1 MSDFWLT
8 EYIRHLVV
16 QPADARLNPPEGYLF
31 VQDGLIISCGVL
43 YALFY
48 VFCMMRAVKD
58 GVLPGSIKYM
68 SLTLAYELYYA
79 FATTSTRLE
88 RICFLVWFQLD
99 LTFVALAL
107 WRVHGPDQ
115 GKRIAG
121 EMLVYC
127 ITALA
132 GLRYLGYLYPDDRE
146 QITAYW
152 TGILLQLPAGW
163 VYVYGLVKH
172 RSLLGHSLEIWLLRY
187 LGCFTA
193 YGLFIWRYL
202 NIPRNWEQIVA
213 PSSIPVCFYVHHGPQ
228 YNGTQPKHH
237 NAINHRKP
245 ATSRPTASS
254 SPSSPTPP

>member
-8 EYIRHLVV
+8 EHIRHLVV

-31 VQDGLIISCGVL
+31 VQDGFIISCGVI
-43 YALFY
+43 YAFLY
-48 VFCMMRAVKD
+48 VFVMIRAVKD
-58 GVLPGSIKYM
+58 RVLPGTIKYLYAGRLLAVYYTGWLTVRFR

-88 RICFLVWFQLD
+88 RICFLAWFELD

-107 WRVHGPDQ
+107 WRVYRPDQ
-115 GKRIAG
+115 RKRIAG
-121 EMLVYC
+121 EMFIYC

-152 TGILLQLPAGW
+152 TGILLQLPVGW

-172 RSLLGHSLEIWLLRY
+172 RSLLGHSLEIWY
-187 LGCFTA
+187 AACF
-193 YGLFIWRYL
+193 
-202 NIPRNWEQIVA
+202 
-213 PSSIPVCFYVHHGPQ
+213 SHHRGQ
-228 YNGTQPKHH
+228 
-237 NAINHRKP
+237 
-245 ATSRPTASS
+245 
-254 SPSSPTPP
+254 

>member
-1 MSDFWLT
+1 MSDFRLT

-16 QPADARLNPPEGYLF
+16 QPADARLNPPESYFF
-31 VQDGLIISCGVL
+31 VQDGLIISCGVV
-43 YALFY
+43 YALLY

-58 GVLPGSIKYM
+58 GVLPASIKYM

-88 RICFLVWFQLD
+88 IICFLVWFQLD
-99 LTFVALAL
+99 LAFVAIAL
-107 WRVHGPDQ
+107 WRVYGPDQ
-115 GKRIAG
+115 RKRIAG

-146 QITAYW
+146 QVTAYW

-172 RSLLGHSLEIWLLRY
+172 RSLLGHSLEIWLVRY

-202 NIPRNWEQIVA
+202 NIPRNWEYVGSFWSIAVIVITL
-213 PSSIPVCFYVHHGPQ
+213 IPETVYPFLYIWVFNQNKSKVKMG
-228 YNGTQPKHH
+228 
-237 NAINHRKP
+237 
-245 ATSRPTASS
+245 
-254 SPSSPTPP
+254 